1 MDEKPPALGVRL
13 EQGAL
18 LPDAIEAA
26 AAELGLEFCDVRGF
40 GRLRRLEIRAAGSE
54 APSRFEGPLD
64 LLQLSGRMR
73 RAGRVEL
80 SDWLCVVSR
89 STDNGVQV
97 LGGELLAAECD
108 FAELSFEPLLS
119 AEPDLPRGVGGEP
132 GSGRAAA
139 ASPEPA
145 RSREGSL
152 GERWGDVLAE
162 SERQQRSAP
171 DWDDEPPEVFPRR
184 NDVVNHRQ
192 FGRCKVMKMDDEHI
206 TLRKPD
212 GKSVQLGLAVLRFSE
227 VGREGK
233 ATVFDVEVRRR

>member
-1 MDEKPPALGVRL
+1 MDGKPTALGVRL
-13 EQGAL
+13 EEGAL
-18 LPDAIEAA
+18 LPGAIEAA

-40 GRLRRLEIRAAGSE
+40 GRLRGLEIRAAGSE

-97 LGGELLAAECD
+97 LGGELLEAECD

-119 AEPDLPRGVGGEP
+119 TEPDLPRGVAGERS
-132 GSGRAAA
+132 SGRTDAV
-139 ASPEPA
+139 SPKPA
-145 RSREGSL
+145 RSRGGSL
-152 GERWGDVLAE
+152 GERWGEVLAE
-162 SERQQRSAP
+162 SERQQGSAP
-171 DWDDEPPEVFPRR
+171 DWDDENPEVVPRR
-184 NDVVNHRQ
+184 NDLINHRQ
-192 FGRCKVMKMDDEHI
+192 FGRCKVIRMDDEHI

-227 VGREGK
+227 AGREGK